1 MQPVA
6 RINSSFFMIFLE
18 KYCQKE
24 KCPPFIAVLTHHDCS
39 CHDLRCVHECE
50 SVWTA
55 SVFPS
60 ETPDFAGSYPC
71 LRQFEFFL
79 NRGFNL
85 CVRKD

>member
-1 MQPVA
+1 MQPVN
-6 RINSSFFMIFLE
+6 RINVSFFMIFLE
-18 KYCQKE
+18 KYRQKYCQKE

-39 CHDLRCVHECE
+39 RHDLRCVRECE
-50 SVWTA
+50 SARTA

-79 NRGFNL
+79 NS
-85 CVRKD
+85 